1 MLSENPE
8 GLDGWLLVM
17 VKIEVLLINMY
28 VEVNELQTMLLAT
41 NLILDN
47 LASTVVLGSL
57 PLQPEENHDEDYRR
71 EGHEDFLAVRITEYA
86 HKSEYILFFL
96 ISAIQFFQQ
105 RIQIWTAIS
114 TEGHNI

>member
-1 MLSENPE
+1 MI
-8 GLDGWLLVM
+8 
-17 VKIEVLLINMY
+17 KIEVLLIIMY
-28 VEVNELQTMLLAT
+28 VEVNELETMLLAT

-86 HKSEYILFFL
+86 HKSEYILIFW
-96 ISAIQFFQQ
+96 ISAWIHHCNSVFP
-105 RIQIWTAIS
+105 TKNPNPNS
-114 TEGHNI
+114 HHY